1 MKKKISLWML
11 TAVLFTGG
19 IMALSSCSHDKDDYV
34 KKPYDMT
41 DEERIKWA
49 EQVLGVKLDRNQNW
63 ILTEQYDLK
72 VTADADLEDIVEV
85 AILDGSPYAGSTHKL
100 AYANVKNN

>member
-34 KKPYDMT
+34 KKPYDVNRKY
-41 DEERIKWA
+41 EK
-49 EQVLGVKLDRNQNW
+49 QKH
-63 ILTEQYDLK
+63 
-72 VTADADLEDIVEV
+72 
-85 AILDGSPYAGSTHKL
+85 GSE
-100 AYANVKNN
+100 